1 MTRRLLGEHFNR
13 DGRPKRAYPDYLT
26 AYMLGQEYGLTAYEC
41 TFCGKWHLASPDTTV
56 SPRPPKRRR
65 KRD

>member
-1 MTRRLLGEHFNR
+1 MTRRVLGEHFNR

-41 TFCGKWHLASPDTTV
+41 TFCGKWHLASPEPV
-56 SPRPPKRRR
+56 EPPQRKRRR
-65 KRD
+65 RRRS